1 MTQVDPKH
9 TEQYINEIVK
19 GAVISPCGHYRYQ
32 LTRAWPGTG
41 RAVCFVMLNPSTA
54 DASIDDPTIR
64 RCIGFAKRLGGSK
77 LVVVNLF
84 AYRSTDP
91 SALTSQE
98 DPEGKDN
105 QHWIDASVN
114 GSSTV
119 VAGWGVLKPV
129 LPSSIRHR
137 IIRLRTI
144 ATKLWCLGKTQN
156 GHPRHPLYV
165 KADQPLVEWP

>member
-1 MTQVDPKH
+1 MTQVNPEH
-9 TEQYINEIVK
+9 TEQYVSGLVK
-19 GAVISPCGHYRYQ
+19 GAVISGCGRYRYQ
-32 LTRAWPGTG
+32 LTREWGTG

-91 SALTSQE
+91 SALSAQE
-98 DPEGKDN
+98 DPEGEDN
-105 QHWIDASVN
+105 QHWIDTSVN

-119 VAGWGVLKPV
+119 AAGWGVLKPP
-129 LPSSIRHR
+129 LPQSISRR
-137 IIRLRTI
+137 IERLRSR
-144 ATKLWCLGKTQN
+144 AEKLWCLGKTKA

-165 KADQPLVEWP
+165 KADQPLVEWL